1 MPKVIPGSSPVDAL
15 ISLLHSLYADSD
27 GNGKTVR
34 LFLLDFSKA
43 FDRINYKIL
52 ITKMRKLDINPSV
65 INWVIDFLSGRKQR
79 VKMGNVFSDWSSVN
93 GGVPQGT
100 VLGPILFLI
109 MINDLVTDHDRR
121 WKFVDDT
128 SVSEV
133 INKGEQ
139 GKMQSLV
146 NVINT
151 WCTDNDMKLNQSKC
165 KDMIISFAKD
175 RPKLDPIFVNNH
187 ELVPVSS
194 VKVLGT
200 YISADMKWNTHI
212 SYIVSKASKRL
223 YFLRLLKRAGLDH
236 SSQLAVYTTCIR
248 SVLEYG
254 CQVWNY
260 GASQYLSDDV
270 ERVQRRA
277 LRIIYPDLS
286 YRKALEVTSLPSLSQ
301 RRDELCRSYFIK
313 MTDPTHKL
321 HYLLP
326 DKRSN
331 SLRNNDNFTYIWSYT
346 NRFKNS
352 YIPSSVVSFNTYN
365 NS

>member
-1 MPKVIPGSSPVDAL
+1 ME
-15 ISLLHSLYADSD
+15 Y
-27 GNGKTVR
+27 
-34 LFLLDFSKA
+34 
-43 FDRINYKIL
+43 
-52 ITKMRKLDINPSV
+52 
-65 INWVIDFLSGRKQR
+65 
-79 VKMGNVFSDWSSVN
+79 
-93 GGVPQGT
+93 
-100 VLGPILFLI
+100 
-109 MINDLVTDHDRR
+109 
-121 WKFVDDT
+121 
-128 SVSEV
+128 
-133 INKGEQ
+133 
-139 GKMQSLV
+139 
-146 NVINT
+146 
-151 WCTDNDMKLNQSKC
+151 
-165 KDMIISFAKD
+165 
-175 RPKLDPIFVNNH
+175 
-187 ELVPVSS
+187 
-194 VKVLGT
+194 
-200 YISADMKWNTHI
+200 THI
-212 SYIVSKASKRL
+212 L
-223 YFLRLLKRAGLDH
+223 YCIQGFQAPLFSTPIKTGWPR
-236 SSQLAVYTTCIR
+236 SFIPIIAVYTTCIR

-301 RRDELCRSYFIK
+301 RRDKLCRSYFIK

>member
-1 MPKVIPGSSPVDAL
+1 
-15 ISLLHSLYADSD
+15 
-27 GNGKTVR
+27 
-34 LFLLDFSKA
+34 
-43 FDRINYKIL
+43 
-52 ITKMRKLDINPSV
+52 
-65 INWVIDFLSGRKQR
+65 
-79 VKMGNVFSDWSSVN
+79 
-93 GGVPQGT
+93 
-100 VLGPILFLI
+100 
-109 MINDLVTDHDRR
+109 
-121 WKFVDDT
+121 
-128 SVSEV
+128 
-133 INKGEQ
+133 
-139 GKMQSLV
+139 MQSLV

-151 WCTDNDMKLNQSKC
+151 WCIDNDMKLNQSKC

-194 VKVLGT
+194 VEVLGT

-286 YRKALEVTSLPSLSQ
+286 YRKALELPPKSVT
-301 RRDELCRSYFIK
+301 K
-313 MTDPTHKL
+313 T
-321 HYLLP
+321 
-326 DKRSN
+326 
-331 SLRNNDNFTYIWSYT
+331 
-346 NRFKNS
+346 
-352 YIPSSVVSFNTYN
+352 
-365 NS
+365 

>member
-1 MPKVIPGSSPVDAL
+1 MIVGMT
-15 ISLLHSLYADSD
+15 
-27 GNGKTVR
+27 GCGKTYY
-34 LFLLDFSKA
+34 LLNMLEEEYFGH
-43 FDRINYKIL
+43 FEYI
-52 ITKMRKLDINPSV
+52 
-65 INWVIDFLSGRKQR
+65 
-79 VKMGNVFSDWSSVN
+79 
-93 GGVPQGT
+93 
-100 VLGPILFLI
+100 FLI
-109 MINDLVTDHDRR
+109 CPTYNWNKTYQEWTHKDCEHFYPIPSDQN
-121 WKFVDDT
+121 
-128 SVSEV
+128 SVEDF
-133 INKGEQ
+133 IK
-139 GKMQSLV
+139 
-146 NVINT
+146 
-151 WCTDNDMKLNQSKC
+151 
-165 KDMIISFAKD
+165 
-175 RPKLDPIFVNNH
+175 
-187 ELVPVSS
+187 
-194 VKVLGT
+194 
-200 YISADMKWNTHI
+200 
-212 SYIVSKASKRL
+212 

>member
-1 MPKVIPGSSPVDAL
+1 M
-15 ISLLHSLYADSD
+15 
-27 GNGKTVR
+27 
-34 LFLLDFSKA
+34 
-43 FDRINYKIL
+43 
-52 ITKMRKLDINPSV
+52 
-65 INWVIDFLSGRKQR
+65 
-79 VKMGNVFSDWSSVN
+79 
-93 GGVPQGT
+93 
-100 VLGPILFLI
+100 
-109 MINDLVTDHDRR
+109 VTDHDRR

-128 SVSEV
+128 SFSEV

-139 GKMQSLV
+139 GKMLSLV

-151 WCTDNDMKLNQSKC
+151 WCIDNDMKLNQSKC

-175 RPKLDPIFVNNH
+175 RPILDPIFVNNH

-236 SSQLAVYTTCIR
+236 SSQLAVYTICIR

-260 GASQYLSDDV
+260 GASQYLSVDV

-286 YRKALEVTSLPSLSQ
+286 YTKALEVTSLPSLSQ
-301 RRDELCRSYFIK
+301 RRDELCRSYFIVLIVLEI
-313 MTDPTHKL
+313 MTIL
-321 HYLLP
+321 HISGLLP
-326 DKRSN
+326 TVLKIA
-331 SLRNNDNFTYIWSYT
+331 LYQ
-346 NRFKNS
+346 
-352 YIPSSVVSFNTYN
+352 VA
-365 NS
+365 

>member
-1 MPKVIPGSSPVDAL
+1 MLK
-15 ISLLHSLYADSD
+15 
-27 GNGKTVR
+27 GNQ
-34 LFLLDFSKA
+34 
-43 FDRINYKIL
+43 
-52 ITKMRKLDINPSV
+52 TKREKPAESE
-65 INWVIDFLSGRKQR
+65 
-79 VKMGNVFSDWSSVN
+79 NVFSDWSSVN

-151 WCTDNDMKLNQSKC
+151 WCIDNDMKLNQSKC

-313 MTDPTHKL
+313 MTDQTHKF